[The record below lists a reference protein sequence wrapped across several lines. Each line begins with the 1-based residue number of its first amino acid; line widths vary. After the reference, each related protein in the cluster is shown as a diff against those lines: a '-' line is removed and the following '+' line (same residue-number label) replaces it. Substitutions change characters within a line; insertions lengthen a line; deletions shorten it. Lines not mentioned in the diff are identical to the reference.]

1 MHCETLSFCQWSI
14 SSGGNR
20 DWSRSWS
27 VEQQAVI
34 DLFDAAMRR
43 SDANLDA
50 RLADAPRRLL
60 HVSGE
65 PGAGKSEV
73 TLHCAWKCL
82 NSEGKVL
89 IACPTGALVT
99 TLREKMPD
107 NDKIVIET
115 VHSAF
120 KVARGEDLAHYNPP
134 SRLRQIDL
142 IIFDEISQIE
152 EGAEISPYK
161 ITLSLSGLDPDISGA
176 ALTEDYYLQPVT
188 VYLGVLD
195 ADDALLADPTVVF
208 EGAMDQM
215 TVSVGAEGGDV
226 ISLTA
231 ESELAR
237 FNKASNLKYT
247 SAQLQDDFAGDL
259 GFDLMADIDG
269 AKLRWGDPNAS
280 AMIGTPRPGTF
291 VPFDPD
297 NISPPDLR
305 F

>member
-1 MHCETLSFCQWSI
+1 MSRGFPSNVLTALSAQHVVLVTFTKLEFPSGTLYLHNSI
-14 SSGGNR
+14 GTYTWGGN
-20 DWSRSWS
+20 DWLG
-27 VEQQAVI
+27 VG
-34 DLFDAAMRR
+34 DL
-43 SDANLDA
+43 
-50 RLADAPRRLL
+50 
-60 HVSGE
+60 G
-65 PGAGKSEV
+65 
-73 TLHCAWKCL
+73 
-82 NSEGKVL
+82 
-89 IACPTGALVT
+89 
-99 TLREKMPD
+99 
-107 NDKIVIET
+107 
-115 VHSAF
+115 
-120 KVARGEDLAHYNPP
+120 
-134 SRLRQIDL
+134 
-142 IIFDEISQIE
+142 EISQIE

-215 TVSVGAEGGDV
+215 TVSVGAQGGDV

-269 AKLRWGDPNAS
+269 AKLRWGDPNSS
-280 AMIGTPRPGTF
+280 AMIGTPRQGTF
-291 VPFDPD
+291 APVDPD

>member
-1 MHCETLSFCQWSI
+1 MSRGFPSNVLTALSAQ
-14 SSGGNR
+14 
-20 DWSRSWS
+20 
-27 VEQQAVI
+27 
-34 DLFDAAMRR
+34 
-43 SDANLDA
+43 
-50 RLADAPRRLL
+50 
-60 HVSGE
+60 HV
-65 PGAGKSEV
+65 V
-73 TLHCAWKCL
+73 
-82 NSEGKVL
+82 
-89 IACPTGALVT
+89 LVT
-99 TLREKMPD
+99 FTKLEFPSGTLYLHNSIGTYTWGGQD
-107 NDKIVIET
+107 WLGV
-115 VHSAF
+115 
-120 KVARGEDLAHYNPP
+120 GDLG
-134 SRLRQIDL
+134 
-142 IIFDEISQIE
+142 EISQIE

-269 AKLRWGDPNAS
+269 AKLRWGDPNSS
-280 AMIGTPRPGTF
+280 AIIGTPRAGTLT
-291 VPFDPD
+291 PFDPD